1 MIKVNHPAYPFY
13 LARDCCH
20 MIGGGVNVGAES
32 LIYIIKSV
40 PFSENLP
47 VCVVTPYLMGVMQ
60 RMRFEFLKPENETSF
75 IGESIVDG
83 CLALT
88 FMPEGRE
95 MLYTRNPTDIGA
107 RHLVRTIVLGQLDEE

>member
-1 MIKVNHPAYPFY
+1 MINVNITRVNDPAYPFY
-13 LARDCCH
+13 LARDCCR
-20 MIGGGVNVGAES
+20 MVGGGLNVGAVS
-32 LIYIIKSV
+32 WIFIINSV

-47 VCVVTPYLMGVMQ
+47 VCVVTPYPMGVMQ

-75 IGESIVDG
+75 IGEGIVDG

-95 MLYTRNPTDIGA
+95 TLYTVEPHA
-107 RHLVRTIVLGQLDEE
+107 